1 MTPNRALPESFFW
14 YDLETSGTDPASDR
28 IMQFAGQ
35 RTDADLRPVGEPL
48 AAWVR
53 LGPDVLPHPDA
64 CLVTGLTPQWVQA
77 NGDDEWQVLRRAE
90 REFLAQPN
98 TCVAGYNNLR
108 FDDEFLRYGLYRN
121 LFDPYAREWQNGN
134 SRWDLIDVARA
145 ACALRP
151 EGVRWPEEDGAPVF
165 RLERLCAANG
175 IRHHQPHD
183 ARGDVAA
190 TIALARLLKTA
201 QPKLWRYA
209 LANRRREATRE
220 LLLPLGKRI
229 CAHVSGRFASARRC
243 LAPVVSVAEHPAVP
257 ARLIVA
263 DLAQDVAPL
272 VEYDAGE
279 LRERLFAPAEDATA
293 QPPPDRPPLKVV
305 VANRCP
311 FLAPIE
317 VVRPGDARR
326 LQLDMSVVRRRRD
339 QLAATAGLAEK
350 VAAVYQRESP
360 RQAPADPE
368 FALYDGFVDDDDRR
382 RMERLRQALA
392 DAAPLPTDQPKDPR
406 LATLRMR
413 LLARLRPEAAS
424 AADRAD
430 WERHARGCLAAGFGA
445 RPSLD
450 EYRRQVAV
458 LEAGTE
464 DPRERDILRALA
476 DYRPAA
482 SGTSAGAP

>member
-1 MTPNRALPESFFW
+1 MTPNQALPESFFW

-35 RTDADLRPVGEPL
+35 RTDPDLRPLGEPL
-48 AAWVR
+48 MAWAR
-53 LGPDVLPHPDA
+53 LGPDVLPQPDA

-77 NGDDEWQVLRRAE
+77 NGEDEWQVLRRAE

-190 TIALARLLKTA
+190 TIALARLLKDA

-209 LANRRREATRE
+209 LANRRRDAARE
-220 LLLPLGKRI
+220 LLLPLGMRI

-243 LAPVVSVAEHPAVP
+243 LAPVVSVAEHPAVA

-272 VEYDAGE
+272 IECDVAE
-279 LRERLFAPAEDATA
+279 LRERLFAPADAA
-293 QPPPDRPPLKVV
+293 ASAPPPDRPPLKVV
-305 VANRCP
+305 VTNRCP

-317 VVRPGDARR
+317 VVRPDDARR
-326 LQLDMSVVRRRRD
+326 LQLDMGAVRRRRD
-339 QLAATAGLAEK
+339 QLAATTGLAEK

-360 RQAPADPE
+360 REAPADPE

-382 RMERLRQALA
+382 RMARLQQALA
-392 DAAPLPTDQPKDPR
+392 AAGPWPIDEPRDPR
-406 LATLRMR
+406 LAALRLR
-413 LLARLRPEAAS
+413 LLARLRPDAAS
-424 AADRAD
+424 SADRAD
-430 WERHARGCLAAGFGA
+430 WERHVQACLAAGFGA
-445 RPSLD
+445 RPSLE
-450 EYRRQVAV
+450 EYRRRIAA

-464 DPRERDILRALA
+464 DPAERDILRALA
-476 DYRPAA
+476 DYPPAA
-482 SGTSAGAP
+482 SGESVGAG

>member
-1 MTPNRALPESFFW
+1 MRDQALPESFFW

-35 RTDADLRPVGEPL
+35 RTDADLRPVGEPTV
-48 AAWVR
+48 AWAR
-53 LGPDVLPHPDA
+53 LGPDVLPHPEA

-77 NGDDEWQVLRRAE
+77 NGEDEWQVLRHAQS
-90 REFLAQPN
+90 EFLAQPD

-151 EGVRWPEEDGAPVF
+151 SGVRWPEEDGDPTF

-190 TIALARLLKTA
+190 TIALAGLLKDA

-209 LANRRREATRE
+209 LANRRRDAARE

-272 VEYDAGE
+272 IECDVVE
-279 LRERLFAPAEDATA
+279 LRERLFAPADDAA
-293 QPPPDRPPLKVV
+293 EQPPADRPPLKVV
-305 VANRCP
+305 VTNRCP
-311 FLAPIE
+311 FLAPVE
-317 VVRPGDARR
+317 VVRPEDARR
-326 LQLDMSVVRRRRD
+326 LQLDMDAVRRRRD
-339 QLAATAGLAEK
+339 QLAAASGLAEK
-350 VAAVYQRESP
+350 LAAVYERESP
-360 RQAPADPE
+360 RQAPADAE
-368 FALYDGFVDDDDRR
+368 FALYDGFVEDDDRR
-382 RMERLRQALA
+382 RMERLQQALA
-392 DAAPLPTDQPKDPR
+392 NAAPWPQDEPRDPR
-406 LATLRMR
+406 LATLRLR
-413 LLARLRPEAAS
+413 LLARLRPDDAS

-430 WERHARGCLAAGFGA
+430 WERHVAGCLASGFGS
-445 RPSLD
+445 RPSLA
-450 EYRRQVAV
+450 EYRRQIAA

-464 DPRERDILRALA
+464 DAKERAVLRALA
-476 DYRPAA
+476 DLAA
-482 SGTSAGAP
+482 LRASSISTSST